1 MNAQQ
6 LHRLGLPAASAKA
19 PQGARGVHALAL
31 EPVGPIPACVV
42 RGEEAQR
49 FAADRQLR
57 AFQPAPQA
65 LAAAAVQ
72 WAQQVGRSMTDETR
86 PAPLGD

>member
-6 LHRLGLPAASAKA
+6 LHPVGLPAASAKA
-19 PQGARGVHALAL
+19 PQGARGLHALAL

-57 AFQPAPQA
+57 TETPAPEA
-65 LAAAAVQ
+65 LAAAAIRR
-72 WAQQVGRSMTDETR
+72 AQQVGRPLTDSR
-86 PAPLGD
+86 LAPLGD